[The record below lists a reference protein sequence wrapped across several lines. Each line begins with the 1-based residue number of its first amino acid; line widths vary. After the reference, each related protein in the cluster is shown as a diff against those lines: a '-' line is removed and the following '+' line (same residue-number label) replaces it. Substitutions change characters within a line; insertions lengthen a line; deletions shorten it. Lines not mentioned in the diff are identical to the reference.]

1 LFLFGYGV
9 AFWQCKPY
17 LDLFFKQLNVQDM
30 TRRRI
35 VLVGCNVD
43 SLYTA
48 PWNDLIFLR
57 GVLFNYAGFDWDD
70 MMLINDYDP
79 RNLPTEQIIVQAL
92 QSMTMNVSPDDF
104 FMF

>member
-1 LFLFGYGV
+1 
-9 AFWQCKPY
+9 
-17 LDLFFKQLNVQDM
+17 M

-92 QSMTMNVSPDDF
+92 QSMTMNASPDDF